1 MTMILRL
8 RTALL
13 SLSLTVAL
21 VSLYNS
27 DASAQTVRTLS
38 PEQAQGR
45 ESGLVTIPLSPGTG
59 INISFIGMNA
69 TIEKA
74 WLDNPTWITLD
85 SDGCLVSALSSMP
98 ASSPAAGQS
107 GSARSPRSELTCWA
121 PSSVLHLRRINE
133 LKIPGLP
140 SVPETNL
147 SVITRDPDGVRQ
159 ISVFRL
165 VRGHSTF
172 HTVEVVSNLAPPPP
186 PQGVSVDLALV
197 QKGRQAAIEANLLRS
212 GDPLDSKI
220 LNFINF
226 LANGTAS
233 DVAMTRSGVS
243 FKLVNKLTELGRSA
257 SSSPPSS
264 PASSP
269 ASSPVDSKK
278 DPSVVPSPQGD
289 SVPLTVNSSLVAN

>member
-1 MTMILRL
+1 MVITMNLRA
-8 RTALL
+8 ALL

-21 VSLYNS
+21 ASLYNS
-27 DASAQTVRTLS
+27 EAFAQTVRTLS

-45 ESGLVTIPLSPGTG
+45 ETGLVTIPLSPGTG

-69 TIEKA
+69 IIEKA
-74 WLDNPTWITLD
+74 WLDNPSWLTLD
-85 SDGCLVSALSSMP
+85 SDGCLVSSLSSTP
-98 ASSPAAGQS
+98 VSSPAAGQS

-140 SVPETNL
+140 SVPETTL

-186 PQGVSVDLALV
+186 PQAISVDLALV
-197 QKGRQAAIEANLLRS
+197 QRGRQAAIDANFLRS

-233 DVAMTRSGVS
+233 DVAMSRSGIS
-243 FKLVNKLTELGRSA
+243 LKLVNKLTELGRSV
-257 SSSPPSS
+257 SIP
-264 PASSP
+264 
-269 ASSPVDSKK
+269 PVDSKK
-278 DPSVVPSPQGD
+278 EASVAPSPQG
-289 SVPLTVNSSLVAN
+289 SLVPVSANSSL

>member
-1 MTMILRL
+1 MIMILRL

-21 VSLYNS
+21 VSLYNP

-45 ESGLVTIPLSPGTG
+45 ENGLVTLPLSPGTG
-59 INISFIGMNA
+59 INISFIRMNA

-98 ASSPAAGQS
+98 ASSPAPGQS
-107 GSARSPRSELTCWA
+107 GSARSSRSPRSELTCSA

-243 FKLVNKLTELGRSA
+243 LKLVNKLTELGRSA
-257 SSSPPSS
+257 SSSP
-264 PASSP
+264 
-269 ASSPVDSKK
+269 VDSKK
-278 DPSVVPSPQGD
+278 EAPVAPSPQG
-289 SVPLTVNSSLVAN
+289 SLVTN

>member
-1 MTMILRL
+1 MNLRA
-8 RTALL
+8 ALL

-21 VSLYNS
+21 ASLYNS
-27 DASAQTVRTLS
+27 EAFAQTVRTLS

-45 ESGLVTIPLSPGTG
+45 ETGLVTIPLSPGTG

-74 WLDNPTWITLD
+74 WLDNPSWLTLD
-85 SDGCLVSALSSMP
+85 SDGCLVSSLSSTP
-98 ASSPAAGQS
+98 VSSPAAGQS
-107 GSARSPRSELTCWA
+107 GPVRSPRSELTCSGS
-121 PSSVLHLRRINE
+121 SSVLHLRRINE

-140 SVPETNL
+140 SVPETTL

-186 PQGVSVDLALV
+186 PQAISVDLALV
-197 QKGRQAAIEANLLRS
+197 QKGRQAAIDANFLRS

-233 DVAMTRSGVS
+233 DVAMSRSGIS
-243 FKLVNKLTELGRSA
+243 LKLVNKLTELGRSV
-257 SSSPPSS
+257 SIP
-264 PASSP
+264 
-269 ASSPVDSKK
+269 PVDSKK
-278 DPSVVPSPQGD
+278 EAPVAPSPQG
-289 SVPLTVNSSLVAN
+289 SLVPVNANSSL

>member
-1 MTMILRL
+1 MNLRA
-8 RTALL
+8 ALL

-21 VSLYNS
+21 ASLYNS
-27 DASAQTVRTLS
+27 EAFAQTVRTLS

-45 ESGLVTIPLSPGTG
+45 ETGLVTIPLSPGTG

-69 TIEKA
+69 IIEKA
-74 WLDNPTWITLD
+74 WLDNPSWLTLD
-85 SDGCLVSALSSMP
+85 SDGCLVSSLSSTP
-98 ASSPAAGQS
+98 VSSPAAGQS

-140 SVPETNL
+140 SVPETTL

-186 PQGVSVDLALV
+186 PQAISVDLALV
-197 QKGRQAAIEANLLRS
+197 QRGRQAAIDANFLRS

-233 DVAMTRSGVS
+233 DVAMSRSGIS
-243 FKLVNKLTELGRSA
+243 LKLVNKLTELGRSV
-257 SSSPPSS
+257 SIP
-264 PASSP
+264 
-269 ASSPVDSKK
+269 PVDSKK
-278 DPSVVPSPQGD
+278 EASVAPSPQG
-289 SVPLTVNSSLVAN
+289 SLVPVSANSSL